1 MGRGKPSSQS
11 WAPCARATGNSSA
24 GTGGG
29 LGAEYLRERG
39 GKKQKREKVPAWV
52 TASQGEIQLLL
63 NSEVQ
68 VLLSN
73 TGSEICCHRVAH
85 ILNEVVL
92 KEILSKRA
100 LNFFKKFCL

>member
-11 WAPCARATGNSSA
+11 WAPFARGTKSILA
-24 GTGGG
+24 GTVYI
-29 LGAEYLRERG
+29 LEAEYLREEG
-39 GKKQKREKVPAWV
+39 GKKKREKVPAWV
-52 TASQGEIQLLL
+52 TASQAEIQLLL

-92 KEILSKRA
+92 KR
-100 LNFFKKFCL
+100 FFQKEH

>member
-11 WAPCARATGNSSA
+11 WARCARGTGNISA
-24 GTGGG
+24 GTVGG
-29 LGAEYLRERG
+29 LEAEYLRERG
-39 GKKQKREKVPAWV
+39 KKKREKVPAWV
-52 TASQGEIQLLL
+52 TASQAEIQLLL

-100 LNFFKKFCL
+100 LKFFKKFCL